1 MNDGAARERVED
13 IFCAALELE
22 ASADRAAFLERAC
35 AGDGRLRSAVEEM
48 LAARND
54 FGKIFCEHSPVM
66 VSPAEISQALTD
78 AAGLNAEVGLVLSV
92 EDELGKRV
100 GPYKLLQKIGE
111 GGCGIVYMAEQEKP
125 VRRRVALKVIKLG
138 MDTKS
143 VIARFNAER
152 QALAMMD
159 HPNIAR
165 VLDAGATE
173 TGRPFFVMELVRGTK
188 ITVLCDEN
196 RFDTRQRLALFV
208 EICQAIQHAHQKGI
222 IHRDIK
228 PSNILVTMRDD
239 SPVPKVID
247 FGIAKATSGERLT
260 DLTIFTAYE
269 QFVGTPAYMS
279 PEQAQMSELD
289 IDTRSDI
296 YSLGVLL
303 YELLTGKTPF
313 DQKELLQSGLN
324 EMRHTLL
331 EREPHRP
338 STKLDGLKAEDLT
351 QTAVSR
357 HTEPPKLKLL
367 LKGDLD
373 WIVMKALEK
382 DRNRRYQTAN
392 GLGMDVQRYLHNEP
406 VSARPPSRFYR
417 FQKLVHR
424 NKTTFVAIG
433 AVSMALIAG
442 FGTSTWLFFKEREA
456 RQEQVRLR
464 EVSDLMRSNET
475 KMRHESEAQAK
486 IAQAA
491 ILIFRNQLAEADAL
505 MGDVDLPVT
514 HPSLEAADVFRKL
527 ADWNETR
534 GQWKPAAN
542 SLLKLV
548 QANQIDK
555 TDMTDEATRELLK
568 VGPTLVLTGDLAD
581 YRKFVEATIARFSG
595 TQNPVATEQVI
606 KVGTI
611 LPVDKNIIQSLEPLA
626 QVAEKSFTDEA
637 SSPSITNSH
646 LFAWRAFALSLFEYR
661 RGNYPGAIR
670 WGEKSLANAD
680 NRPTCIA
687 MSHTVM
693 AMAYHQLNQP
703 EPAQAEL
710 AIVRKTVKTTLP
722 NRLDN
727 GLPIG
732 DDPSGLWYDWVETYL
747 LLREATA
754 DIEGRRQSSD

>member
-1 MNDGAARERVED
+1 
-13 IFCAALELE
+13 
-22 ASADRAAFLERAC
+22 
-35 AGDGRLRSAVEEM
+35 
-48 LAARND
+48 
-54 FGKIFCEHSPVM
+54 
-66 VSPAEISQALTD
+66 
-78 AAGLNAEVGLVLSV
+78 
-92 EDELGKRV
+92 
-100 GPYKLLQKIGE
+100 
-111 GGCGIVYMAEQEKP
+111 
-125 VRRRVALKVIKLG
+125 
-138 MDTKS
+138 
-143 VIARFNAER
+143 
-152 QALAMMD
+152 
-159 HPNIAR
+159 
-165 VLDAGATE
+165 
-173 TGRPFFVMELVRGTK
+173 
-188 ITVLCDEN
+188 
-196 RFDTRQRLALFV
+196 
-208 EICQAIQHAHQKGI
+208 
-222 IHRDIK
+222 
-228 PSNILVTMRDD
+228 
-239 SPVPKVID
+239 
-247 FGIAKATSGERLT
+247 
-260 DLTIFTAYE
+260 
-269 QFVGTPAYMS
+269 MS

-417 FQKLVHR
+417 LQKLVHR

-475 KMRHESEAQAK
+475 KMRRESEAQAK

-527 ADWNETR
+527 ADWNVTR

-568 VGPTLVLTGDLAD
+568 VGPILV
-581 YRKFVEATIARFSG
+581 
-595 TQNPVATEQVI
+595 
-606 KVGTI
+606 
-611 LPVDKNIIQSLEPLA
+611 
-626 QVAEKSFTDEA
+626 
-637 SSPSITNSH
+637 
-646 LFAWRAFALSLFEYR
+646 
-661 RGNYPGAIR
+661 
-670 WGEKSLANAD
+670 
-680 NRPTCIA
+680 
-687 MSHTVM
+687 
-693 AMAYHQLNQP
+693 
-703 EPAQAEL
+703 
-710 AIVRKTVKTTLP
+710 
-722 NRLDN
+722 
-727 GLPIG
+727 
-732 DDPSGLWYDWVETYL
+732 
-747 LLREATA
+747 
-754 DIEGRRQSSD
+754 